1 MATTYLII
9 GLGNPGEEYEKTRHN
24 IGRMAVESFADSIDI
39 DEWKPD
45 SAARSLVGQGTLGS
59 AKIVC
64 ALPETFMNKSGLA
77 AAYLAKAKKT
87 KAENVIVVQ
96 DDMDLP
102 AGTIRLSFDRGSG
115 GHRGIESIIK
125 ALKTREFVRVR
136 VGVSPTTPSGKLRK
150 PVGDRAKRGS
160 NPAERG
166 EDKVVRFLL
175 TKMRDAD
182 MAIYKKVF
190 KKTNEALASV
200 VEEGR
205 ERAMNLFN

>member
-1 MATTYLII
+1 MHMASTYLVI
-9 GLGNPGEEYEKTRHN
+9 GLGNPGEEYERTRHN

-39 DEWKPD
+39 TEWKPD
-45 SAARSLVGQGTLGS
+45 SAARSLLGQGTLGS
-59 AKIVC
+59 AKVIC

-77 AAYLAKAKKT
+77 AAYLAKAKRV
-87 KAENVIVVQ
+87 KAENVIVVH
-96 DDMDLP
+96 DDMDMP
-102 AGTIRLSFDRGSG
+102 AGKIKLSFDRGSG

-136 VGVSPTTPSGKLRK
+136 VGVSPTTPGGKLRK
-150 PVGDRAKRGS
+150 PV
-160 NPAERG
+160 G

-182 MAIYKKVF
+182 MAVYKKVF
-190 KKTNEALASV
+190 KKTNEALTSI

-205 ERAMNLFN
+205 EKAMNIFNSL